1 VGFKPVDWRQVRRSR
16 PAVAALGN
24 FDGVHLG
31 HARILDALVA
41 EGGATGLDPVVVT
54 FEPHPRHFFRPA
66 EKHSLLTPAEE
77 KLALLRRWPVEVIP
91 LAFDGGLAALEA
103 EAFIR
108 DFLQGRVCGRR
119 FLLGHDHRFGRGA
132 RGDAALLRS
141 HVDDPARDVL
151 MPEPLVLDGEVVSSS
166 AIRAHLEAGRAD
178 RARILLG
185 RAYAYAGKVMRGH
198 RRGHA
203 LGFPTANLDS
213 RFDQKALVAKG
224 VYAGLARWK
233 GRSLP
238 AVANIGVNPTFEGS
252 DLRVEVHVLD
262 FQGDLYGEWLEFELH
277 FRLREERRFPGVEAL
292 KDQIAADVE
301 TVRKHFHEQTRS
313 PNSP

>member
-1 VGFKPVDWRQVRRSR
+1 
-16 PAVAALGN
+16 VAALGN

-41 EGGATGLDPVVVT
+41 EGRATGLDPVVIT
-54 FEPHPRHFFRPA
+54 FEPHPRHYFRPA
-66 EKHSLLTPAEE
+66 EKHSLLTTAEE

-103 EAFIR
+103 EDFIR
-108 DFLQGRVCGRR
+108 DFLQGRVLGRR
-119 FLLGHDHRFGRGA
+119 FLLGHDHRFGKGA
-132 RGDAALLRS
+132 QGDAALLRS
-141 HVDDPARDVL
+141 HVADPARDVL
-151 MPEPLVLDGEVVSSS
+151 MPDPLVLEGEVVSSS
-166 AIRAHLEAGRAD
+166 AIRAHLEVGRAD
-178 RARILLG
+178 RARVLLG
-185 RAYAYAGKVMRGH
+185 RAYAYAGKVMRGD

-224 VYAGLARWK
+224 VYGGLARWK
-233 GRSLP
+233 GHALP
-238 AVANIGVNPTFEGS
+238 AVANVGVNPTFDGS

-262 FQGDLYGEWLEFELH
+262 FSGDLYGEWLEFELH

-292 KDQIAADVE
+292 KAQIAQDVE
-301 TVRKHFHEQTRS
+301 AVRRHFNPSAPSSKS
-313 PNSP
+313 P

>member
-1 VGFKPVDWRQVRRSR
+1 M
-16 PAVAALGN
+16 AALGN

-41 EGGATGLDPVVVT
+41 EGEASGLDPVVVT

-66 EKHSLLTPAEE
+66 EKHSLLTTAEE

-91 LAFDGGLAALEA
+91 LAFDGSLAGLEA
-103 EAFIR
+103 EAFVR
-108 DFLQGRVCGRR
+108 DFLVGRVGGRR
-119 FLLGHDHRFGRGA
+119 FLLGHDHRFGKGA
-132 RGDAALLRS
+132 RGDAALLRA
-141 HVDDPARDVL
+141 HAADPDRDVL

-166 AIRAHLEAGRAD
+166 AIRAHLEAGRVE
-178 RARILLG
+178 RARLLLG
-185 RAYAYAGKVMRGH
+185 RPYAYAGRVMRGD

-203 LGFPTANLDS
+203 LGFPTANLDA
-213 RFDQKALVAKG
+213 RFDQKALAAKG
-224 VYAGLARWK
+224 VYGGLARWK

-238 AVANIGVNPTFEGS
+238 AAANIGVNPTFDGS

-262 FQGDLYGEWLEFELH
+262 FQGDLYGEWMEFELH

-292 KDQIAADVE
+292 KTQIAADAE
-301 TVRKHFHEQTRS
+301 AVRRHFRPPS
-313 PNSP
+313 R